1 MSWICSKKYLKN
13 IPDLNQKFLD
23 TLKGELE
30 EKQAKITLAEFLRV
44 NVGFTVELLTGGD
57 TKLAQYE
64 EILLKGVL
72 NKNFSMFV
80 MGRGLGKSYLAG
92 HLCYL
97 IPLFEPGTNIIVAAP
112 TFRSARNI
120 FKYSEAI
127 KNSKNAVLLRQI
139 FGQPSYRNDLWE
151 YPVLGDTC
159 VSHIRALPLNN
170 KIRGFRA
177 NTLILDEF
185 MLLSEEIIRTVL
197 MPFLVAPT
205 DIKERI
211 EIREFEDKM
220 IKEGK
225 MKEEERLVFPN
236 KSRMIALSSASF
248 TFENLYKV
256 YSEWMDN
263 IMNEAKPVEDATYF
277 IAQMGFR
284 AVPEYMVDK
293 TIIEEAMAGGEE
305 NAAFQREYSA
315 RFVDGSDSFFSAKRM
330 MEQTIK
336 DGERPTTKIIGEK
349 NKSYILSIDP
359 SWSQATNSDHFAMSL
374 LEINE
379 NDSITLVHNYAVAGG
394 QLNDHIRYFL
404 YLLLSFNIILII
416 SDSADGNFLQAANE
430 SEIFKNKNIKL
441 GIIDYDGSLEGED
454 YSKMLKEIRRQY
466 NLDAKK
472 ICFKH
477 IFNSNSIR
485 RINEQLQKF
494 IDTKK
499 IWFASKLCAHEEEY
513 EKAICLNL
521 PYEFKKGEDI
531 GDFISNQDDL
541 IFLTKKE
548 CALIEP
554 KVNPLGT
561 MVFDLP
567 QILKRN
573 NSSIRV
579 RRDSYTS
586 LMLGIEGFRAYTD
599 IMRQDAA
606 PKSSLFIP
614 QMYGKSTM

>member
-120 FKYSEAI
+120 FKYLEAI